1 MQRTALRRV
10 AVTALALAA
19 LGGGALATAGSA
31 SAATHKN
38 GYLESGELGLY
49 YSPDRGG
56 AVFDLYVGD
65 DDFSDDWFPG
75 PGTGA
80 GQPVNDNTASYW
92 NNDFYTWLV
101 YTDARRGGI
110 QGSLPAGYIGN
121 ATANFRNKIS
131 SAYFQM

>member
-31 SAATHKN
+31 SANEKN
-38 GYLESGELGLY
+38 GFMERSEFGLY

-56 AVFDLYVGD
+56 AVFDLFASD
-65 DDFSDDWFPG
+65 EDFSDDWFPG
-75 PGTGA
+75 SGAGA
-80 GQPVNDNTASYW
+80 GQSANDNTASYW

-110 QGSLPAGYIGN
+110 QGSLPPGHIGN
-121 ATANFRNKIS
+121 ASGDFRNKIS
-131 SAYFQM
+131 SAYIKS